1 MEVLLEPY
9 NYLLSNPGKEVRT
22 TLILA
27 FETWIPLSGNK
38 REEIIEIIKML
49 HSASL
54 MIDDVED
61 NSSLRRSKPVA
72 HKIYGI
78 PATINC
84 ANYVYFLALEK
95 LSALADSEAMHV
107 FTQELLQLHRGQGM
121 EIYWRDS
128 GICPTEDEYIQMVQN
143 SIFQRLI
150 SRDWWIVTSCC
161 KIDAVVFR
169 E

>member
-9 NYLLSNPGKEVRT
+9 NYLLSNPGKEIRT

-27 FETWIPLSGNK
+27 FEEWVPLAPSK

-95 LSALADSEAMHV
+95 LTQIADLEAINV
-107 FTQELLQLHRGQGM
+107 FTQELIQLHRGQGM

-128 GICPTEDEYIQMVQN
+128 VKCPTEEEYIQMVQN
-143 SIFQRLI
+143 SNF
-150 SRDWWIVTSCC
+150 
-161 KIDAVVFR
+161 
-169 E
+169 

>member
-1 MEVLLEPY
+1 MDVLLEPY
-9 NYLLSNPGKEVRT
+9 NYIISNPGKEIRT

-27 FETWIPLSGNK
+27 FEAWIPLTGSK
-38 REEIIEIIKML
+38 REGIVEIIKML

-84 ANYVYFLALEK
+84 ANYVYFLALQK
-95 LSALADSEAMHV
+95 LSEMADPEAIHV
-107 FTQELLQLHRGQGM
+107 FTQELLQLHIGQGM

-128 GICPTEDEYIQMVQN
+128 SICPTEQEYIQMVQN
-143 SIFQRLI
+143 S
-150 SRDWWIVTSCC
+150 
-161 KIDAVVFR
+161 KY
-169 E
+169 